1 MPLVF
6 LFGAYVWIMGMNR
19 MPTLGMNVKPSLV
32 DMSKVRPNVG
42 GSSGVSPSSMSSG
55 LDGWDGISL
64 DYTVDWPLQLFFTQ
78 DVLSK

>member
-1 MPLVF
+1 
-6 LFGAYVWIMGMNR
+6 MNR

-42 GSSGVSPSSMSSG
+42 GSSSVSPSGVSAG

>member
-1 MPLVF
+1 
-6 LFGAYVWIMGMNR
+6 
-19 MPTLGMNVKPSLV
+19 MPTLGMNVKSSLV
-32 DMSKVRPNVG
+32 DMSKVRPNLG
-42 GSSGVSPSSMSSG
+42 GSSGVSPSSVSGG